1 MPLDH
6 ALVDSFAMTIVN
18 APETIDVVVTENTF
32 GDILSDVAAAVTGGL
47 GLAASASL
55 GDDGPGV
62 FEPVHGSAPQIAG
75 QGIANPAAMLRS
87 VALHAAPR
95 ARSRRASRTRSS
107 GRSTRPSRGA
117 DADLGGTATTPSR
130 RRRVARPLGS

>member
-1 MPLDH
+1 
-6 ALVDSFAMTIVN
+6 MTIVN

-55 GDDGPGV
+55 GDQGPGL

-75 QGIANPAAMLRS
+75 RGSANPAAMLRS
-87 VALHAAPR
+87 VALMLRHALGRPDD
-95 ARSRRASRTRSS
+95 ASALELAVDETLA
-107 GRSTRPSRGA
+107 GVKT
-117 DADLGGTATTPSR
+117 ADLGGTATTR
-130 RRRVARPLGS
+130 EVGDAVLARIG